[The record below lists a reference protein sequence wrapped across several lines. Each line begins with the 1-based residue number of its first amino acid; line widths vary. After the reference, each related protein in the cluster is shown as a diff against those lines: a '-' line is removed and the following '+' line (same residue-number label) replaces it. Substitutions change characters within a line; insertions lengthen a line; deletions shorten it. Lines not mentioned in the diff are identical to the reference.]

1 MQKFASEVN
10 SVSSVHLNRNS
21 SPGEDT
27 APVQKSFGCEKRS
40 SLTLFIPTN
49 VDIDRLLEVN
59 PPNFPYHRDC
69 FVYIMHIITAIPSK
83 DWKLMDAQGFSNVCK
98 KILQKRIHKYKAYV
112 RYLVQNGI
120 IQESTYY
127 IPGKK
132 SRGIRFCRRYQSD
145 LKPIIITKCTLIKSI
160 IGYHAKINVQKTQ
173 EIHFLKKWFNPK
185 IQVDLEG
192 AQTFLQTLKTNEEL
206 NGNLHAQQAY
216 NSRLLPLLELAHGE
230 YSFGVDSTGFRLH
243 TNLTRTM
250 KELRKFITY
259 DGETLHSVDIVN
271 SQPFLARPLFDE
283 NYFTK
288 NDIAGKIINTNLTD
302 QQSFPIMI
310 VKMIREIKTQP
321 DVKTYLKLVTEGT
334 FYESFGRLLISNGLY
349 EGEVVNTSVRTIV
362 KKITMSALFNA
373 NTAIGWNPHIRVFAH
388 IFPAVY
394 GMIKL
399 IKKGNGKH
407 PAYSI
412 MLQRLEAELILDKV
426 CVRINKAYPHIP
438 IFTIHDSIV
447 TTEKYLTVVQ
457 NFVKKIMRQNVGA
470 SPQLKVETWE

>member
-1 MQKFASEVN
+1 MEHSIQVGSISNAHSNHE
-10 SVSSVHLNRNS
+10 SRTSQDMGLAQEGS
-21 SPGEDT
+21 
-27 APVQKSFGCEKRS
+27 CERRS

-83 DWKLMDAQGFSNVCK
+83 DWELMDAQGFSNVCK

-145 LKPIIITKCTLIKSI
+145 LKPIIITKWTLIKSI

-192 AQTFLQTLKTNEEL
+192 AQTFLQALKPQKEL
-206 NGNLHAQQAY
+206 NGSSHAQLAY

-230 YSFGVDSTGFRLH
+230 YSFGVDNTGFRLH
-243 TNLTRTM
+243 TTLTRTM

-259 DGETLHSVDIVN
+259 NRETLHSVDIVN

-283 NYFTK
+283 CYFTK
-288 NDIAGKIINTNLTD
+288 NDIIGKIINTNLTK

-321 DVKTYLKLVTEGT
+321 DVKTYLKIVTEGT
-334 FYESFGRLLISNGLY
+334 FYESFGRLLISNGLF

-373 NTAIGWNPHIRVFAH
+373 NTAIGWNPHIRIFAQ

-447 TTEKYLTVVQ
+447 TTEKYVTVVQ